1 MKKSITAI
9 LDNLAGTRVVLS
21 LAMAEVDS
29 RDDTNVSI
37 KWHLCIFCQS
47 NTSEHLECPAKS
59 KASDSGKGYTT
70 LVDCLKE
77 FRNAE
82 ALPITI
88 DLVIMDVET
97 LKRHEASWHKSC
109 RVQYNRT
116 KLQRVLKRKV
126 KSSTSGNDSGLSDVK
141 ITRSASNPSASFSVF
156 SDKLCFFCD
165 KSISSSDRYKRV
177 ASTFDL
183 DRKVRKCATDLCD
196 SRLLTK
202 LAGGDMVATEA
213 EYHANCL
220 TSLYKQHAQFLEQS
234 HESNSDGNIHG
245 IVFAELLAYIDEAR
259 CDEERPSFR
268 LANLVQL
275 YNNRLGELGVKD
287 SVHATRLKDKIL
299 SQIPDLSAHT
309 SKCSQG
315 QGVIFMFNSD
325 VANLVQEANRHRDYD
340 LDAIHIAKAAEIV
353 RLDMFDNVSLF
364 NGSFPPQCQEHVIPK
379 SLKAL
384 VDMVLQGPS
393 IKDQSAKE
401 GSDQAALTISQMFLF
416 NAVKHS
422 RHAST
427 SGQVRHKA
435 DRETPLPLYIGLKL
449 HAATRKKRLVDM
461 MFQLGMS
468 VCYDRVLQVITDLA
482 NGTCDRFE
490 AEGVVCPVNMKL
502 GLFTVGALDNCD
514 HNPTSATAHDS
525 FHGTS
530 ISLFQFPTEA
540 VPGTDR
546 GITLLHPASPHDDK
560 RKVVPLPDAYADVPP
575 AILRTKTMCIPV
587 AIVGP
592 VTPAETS
599 VQEAM
604 LEEQEWLVQVRRL
617 VDKTK
622 LEKGDYVSWAAYH
635 ASRQS
640 QEPHPVTLGS
650 LLPLF
655 YESAHTVA
663 MVKHGM
669 DVIRNATHYVNPG
682 QIAVMAVDQPL
693 YSLAKQIQMSWPVTH
708 GEDKYLI
715 MFGGL
720 HIEMAAFRALGTW
733 LQDSGWTSA
742 LVQADVTTPGTADS
756 FIKVAHVTKTRHAHQ
771 VTAASLAI
779 LKHKAY
785 QAYIDSLPEE
795 DPKVEIGD
803 WEEQRVVACPH
814 FQYWWL
820 TLKLQLMVLLFVRA
834 ERDGNFCLYVE
845 TLNKLTPWF
854 FALDQTNYARWLP
867 VHIRDLN
874 TLSQVHP
881 DLHTEFQNGNFV
893 IHKTARVSSGM
904 AIDQGHEQNNAMV
917 KGSGGAVGLTEN
929 PSAFRRWMV
938 AGPELARITIDFE
951 TAFTAQDDDTGHHE
965 QTPAVQT
972 AFAKQVMS
980 LVSTIEDMGNPFLE
994 ESADLLVLDTKD
1006 IVSESVVKTV
1016 RNIEQIG
1023 VKAYDAYV
1031 EQRLV
1036 KAEKPISDPIAK
1048 QQLPLFSRPQKKNPS
1063 RSQLQVADL
1072 EVDRELMSQLYV
1084 SCQTRAVNQDD
1095 FFMYENHP
1103 YAPSLSDHG
1112 KLRASNKSDLIPCLQ
1127 SLITP
1132 KTDGPTVDC
1141 IILDGAAVVHL
1152 LAPRTAATFNEY
1164 ASAIFLP
1171 YIDRQLQNAQ
1181 RVDVVWDA
1189 YIPDSLKESTRKKR
1203 GTGIRRRVLGTS
1215 KIPTNWMKF
1224 LCVAE
1229 NKVELFDFLTHAVI
1243 NRQQT
1248 EHEVYATDG
1257 VDVLCSQPNADCAY
1271 ISPCNHEEADTRVIL
1286 HASDA
1291 ANKGSKKCLIR
1302 TVDTDILVLAIA
1314 YVERIGVEEL
1324 WVAFGTGKGFCYLPA
1339 HEIAC
1344 ALGSPKAASLP
1355 MFHAFTGCDTVSA
1368 FAGKGKKTMWAVWR
1382 VYPEITEAFVDL
1394 CSGTDVIS
1402 TEATS
1407 LIERFVILVYDRTSQ
1422 LKDVNEVRKDLFTRK
1437 GRFKYDS
1444 LPPTKAALTEHAK
1457 RATYQGGH
1465 VWGQSIRS
1473 QMKLP
1478 DPAAWGWTKTNDGWE
1493 PYWTPLPE
1501 ASKGCRELI
1510 KCGCKK
1516 VCTTGRCGCFRA
1528 KLSCTTLC
1536 SCMCMDSA

>member
-1 MKKSITAI
+1 
-9 LDNLAGTRVVLS
+9 
-21 LAMAEVDS
+21 
-29 RDDTNVSI
+29 
-37 KWHLCIFCQS
+37 
-47 NTSEHLECPAKS
+47 
-59 KASDSGKGYTT
+59 
-70 LVDCLKE
+70 
-77 FRNAE
+77 
-82 ALPITI
+82 
-88 DLVIMDVET
+88 
-97 LKRHEASWHKSC
+97 
-109 RVQYNRT
+109 VQYNRT

-177 ASTFDL
+177 ASTFAL

-196 SRLLTK
+196 STLLTK

-275 YNNRLGELGVKD
+275 YNNRMEELGVKD

-364 NGSFPPQCQEHVIPK
+364 NG
-379 SLKAL
+379 
-384 VDMVLQGPS
+384 

-401 GSDQAALTISQMFLF
+401 GSDLQAALTISQMFLF

-468 VCYDRVLQVITDLA
+468 VCYDR
-482 NGTCDRFE
+482 
-490 AEGVVCPVNMKL
+490 
-502 GLFTVGALDNCD
+502 
-514 HNPTSATAHDS
+514 
-525 FHGTS
+525 
-530 ISLFQFPTEA
+530 
-540 VPGTDR
+540 
-546 GITLLHPASPHDDK
+546 
-560 RKVVPLPDAYADVPP
+560 
-575 AILRTKTMCIPV
+575 
-587 AIVGP
+587 
-592 VTPAETS
+592 
-599 VQEAM
+599 
-604 LEEQEWLVQVRRL
+604 
-617 VDKTK
+617 
-622 LEKGDYVSWAAYH
+622 
-635 ASRQS
+635 
-640 QEPHPVTLGS
+640 
-650 LLPLF
+650 
-655 YESAHTVA
+655 
-663 MVKHGM
+663 
-669 DVIRNATHYVNPG
+669 
-682 QIAVMAVDQPL
+682 
-693 YSLAKQIQMSWPVTH
+693 
-708 GEDKYLI
+708 
-715 MFGGL
+715 
-720 HIEMAAFRALGTW
+720 
-733 LQDSGWTSA
+733 
-742 LVQADVTTPGTADS
+742 
-756 FIKVAHVTKTRHAHQ
+756 
-771 VTAASLAI
+771 
-779 LKHKAY
+779 
-785 QAYIDSLPEE
+785 
-795 DPKVEIGD
+795 
-803 WEEQRVVACPH
+803 EQRVVACPH

-820 TLKLQLMVLLFVRA
+820 TLKLQLMVLMFVRA

-938 AGPELARITIDFE
+938 AGPELARITIEFE
-951 TAFTAQDDDTGHHE
+951 TAFTAQDDATGHHE
-965 QTPAVQT
+965 QTAVQT

-994 ESADLLVLDTKD
+994 ESADLLVMDTKD

-1048 QQLPLFSRPQKKNPS
+1048 QQLPLFSRPQKKIHL
-1063 RSQLQVADL
+1063 LQVADL

-1152 LAPRTAATFNEY
+1152 LAPRTA
-1164 ASAIFLP
+1164 
-1171 YIDRQLQNAQ
+1171 
-1181 RVDVVWDA
+1181 
-1189 YIPDSLKESTRKKR
+1189 
-1203 GTGIRRRVLGTS
+1203 
-1215 KIPTNWMKF
+1215 
-1224 LCVAE
+1224 
-1229 NKVELFDFLTHAVI
+1229 
-1243 NRQQT
+1243 
-1248 EHEVYATDG
+1248 
-1257 VDVLCSQPNADCAY
+1257 
-1271 ISPCNHEEADTRVIL
+1271 
-1286 HASDA
+1286 
-1291 ANKGSKKCLIR
+1291 
-1302 TVDTDILVLAIA
+1302 
-1314 YVERIGVEEL
+1314 
-1324 WVAFGTGKGFCYLPA
+1324 
-1339 HEIAC
+1339 
-1344 ALGSPKAASLP
+1344 
-1355 MFHAFTGCDTVSA
+1355 
-1368 FAGKGKKTMWAVWR
+1368 
-1382 VYPEITEAFVDL
+1382 
-1394 CSGTDVIS
+1394 
-1402 TEATS
+1402 
-1407 LIERFVILVYDRTSQ
+1407 RFVILVYDRTSQ

-1444 LPPTKAALTEHAK
+1444 LPPTKAAFTEHAK

-1536 SCMCMDSA
+1536 SCIKKLPPLPPGGARWRHLAPGGAVEVVLQQKKQHYSLTPKLFFEIASQSMIILMGVLCCQNTAVAWNGVSRGLDCTNFLYSVSFSRSGLTSRTERRTSPTVAADKELMVVSVHVFVHIEPSTMQSSSPALNISTSIQNFSANISTSIQNISANIFTSIQNISANISASIQNISANISASIHNISANICASIQNISASIQNFSASIQNISASIQNTSASIQKNCVVILSPFLQFCKFSQLLSEIDINSRSNWAAAGANGPLPSP

>member
-1 MKKSITAI
+1 
-9 LDNLAGTRVVLS
+9 
-21 LAMAEVDS
+21 MAEVDS

-70 LVDCLKE
+70 LVDYLKE

-82 ALPITI
+82 VLPITI
-88 DLVIMDVET
+88 DLVNMDVET

-177 ASTFDL
+177 ASTFAL

-196 SRLLTK
+196 STLLTK

-275 YNNRLGELGVKD
+275 YNNRMEELGVKD

-309 SKCSQG
+309 SKCGQG

-340 LDAIHIAKAAEIV
+340 LDAIHIAKVAEIV

-384 VDMVLQGPS
+384 VDMVLQGLS

-401 GSDQAALTISQMFLF
+401 GSDLQAALTISQMFLF

-449 HAATRKKRLVDM
+449 HAATRKKRLVGM

-622 LEKGDYVSWAAYH
+622 LEKGEYVSWAAYH

-669 DVIRNATHYVNPG
+669 DVIRNATHY
-682 QIAVMAVDQPL
+682 
-693 YSLAKQIQMSWPVTH
+693 
-708 GEDKYLI
+708 
-715 MFGGL
+715 
-720 HIEMAAFRALGTW
+720 
-733 LQDSGWTSA
+733 
-742 LVQADVTTPGTADS
+742 
-756 FIKVAHVTKTRHAHQ
+756 TRHAHQ

-803 WEEQRVVACPH
+803 WEKQRVVACPH

-820 TLKLQLMVLLFVRA
+820 TLKLQLMVLMFVRA

-938 AGPELARITIDFE
+938 AGPELARITIEFE
-951 TAFTAQDDDTGHHE
+951 TAFTAQDDATGHLE

-1152 LAPRTAATFNEY
+1152 LAPRTA
-1164 ASAIFLP
+1164 
-1171 YIDRQLQNAQ
+1171 
-1181 RVDVVWDA
+1181 
-1189 YIPDSLKESTRKKR
+1189 
-1203 GTGIRRRVLGTS
+1203 
-1215 KIPTNWMKF
+1215 
-1224 LCVAE
+1224 
-1229 NKVELFDFLTHAVI
+1229 
-1243 NRQQT
+1243 
-1248 EHEVYATDG
+1248 
-1257 VDVLCSQPNADCAY
+1257 
-1271 ISPCNHEEADTRVIL
+1271 
-1286 HASDA
+1286 
-1291 ANKGSKKCLIR
+1291 
-1302 TVDTDILVLAIA
+1302 
-1314 YVERIGVEEL
+1314 
-1324 WVAFGTGKGFCYLPA
+1324 
-1339 HEIAC
+1339 
-1344 ALGSPKAASLP
+1344 
-1355 MFHAFTGCDTVSA
+1355 
-1368 FAGKGKKTMWAVWR
+1368 
-1382 VYPEITEAFVDL
+1382 
-1394 CSGTDVIS
+1394 
-1402 TEATS
+1402 
-1407 LIERFVILVYDRTSQ
+1407 RFVILVYDRTSQ

-1493 PYWTPLPE
+1493 PYWTPQPE

-1536 SCMCMDSA
+1536 SCMCMDYA